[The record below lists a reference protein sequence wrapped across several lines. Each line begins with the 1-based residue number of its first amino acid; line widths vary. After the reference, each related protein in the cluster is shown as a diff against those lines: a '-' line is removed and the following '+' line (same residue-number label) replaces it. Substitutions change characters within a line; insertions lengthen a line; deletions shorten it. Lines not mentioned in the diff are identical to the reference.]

1 MFDAS
6 SVRIVDRCGRPL
18 AEVEAP
24 AGAIGEKPGAGD
36 GVLAEASAHDVDR
49 LREPIPPW
57 RVEEGELLRI
67 AQVDGGQADE
77 PNAAPL
83 DPGLSQQ
90 GERRGVERLGVAGL
104 PWQGRLAG
112 ERLEALVT
120 QLELHR
126 SGGEIVAPEAAG
138 DGLGQVEQCRLEA
151 G

>member
-49 LREPIPPW
+49 LGEPIAPW
-57 RVEEGELLRI
+57 RVEEGELLRV

-83 DPGLSQQ
+83 DPGLRQQ
-90 GERRGVERLGVAGL
+90 GERRRVERLGIAGL

-112 ERLEALVT
+112 ERLETLVT
-120 QLELHR
+120 QLELHGT
-126 SGGEIVAPEAAG
+126 GGQIVASKAAR
-138 DGLGQVEQCRLEA
+138 DRLGQVEPRRLEA